1 MLEQRIQRQ
10 FFDAVDLKYQSAE
23 ALAKPIAEAS
33 QAIVGVL
40 TAGGK
45 LLVCG
50 LGTSS
55 ALASLCAAQLMGRF
69 ERERPGLAVLALG
82 ADAVVANQLA
92 LTAGDASAMLA
103 RQVSTLGA
111 PGDLLLLLDPVGEHE
126 ALLAAVKAAH
136 ANDMAVIALLGGSG
150 GALLAA
156 LGETDAAITVPH
168 DRSAR
173 VLEMHLLILHCICD
187 AIDLQLLGEQEPT

>member
-1 MLEQRIQRQ
+1 MLEQRIQQQ

-23 ALAKPIAEAS
+23 ALVKPVADAS
-33 QAIVGVL
+33 QAIVGAL

-50 LGTSS
+50 VGPSA
-55 ALASLCAAQLMGRF
+55 ALASLCAALLMGRF

-92 LTAGDASAMLA
+92 LSDGAHAMLA
-103 RQVSTLGA
+103 RQVTTLGA
-111 PGDLLLLLDPVGEHE
+111 PGDLLLVLDPEGEHE
-126 ALLAAVKAAH
+126 ALLAAVDAAH
-136 ANDMAVIALLGGSG
+136 ANDMAVIALLGRTG
-150 GALLAA
+150 GTLRTA

-173 VLEMHLLILHCICD
+173 VLEMHLLILHCLCD
-187 AIDLQLLGEQEPT
+187 AIDLQLLGEQDSA

>member
-33 QAIVGVL
+33 QAIVGAL

-50 LGTSS
+50 LGASA

-82 ADAVVANQLA
+82 ADAVVANHLA
-92 LTAGDASAMLA
+92 LADGMPAMLA

-126 ALLAAVKAAH
+126 ALLAAVRAAH

-150 GALLAA
+150 GALRAA

-168 DRSAR
+168 ERSAR
-173 VLEMHLLILHCICD
+173 VLEMHLLILHCLCD
-187 AIDLQLLGEQEPT
+187 AIDLQLLGEQDPA

>member
-1 MLEQRIQRQ
+1 MLEQRIQQQ

-23 ALAKPIAEAS
+23 ALAKPVADSS
-33 QAIVGVL
+33 QAIVGAL

-50 LGTSS
+50 VGPSA

-82 ADAVVANQLA
+82 ADAVVSNQLA
-92 LTAGDASAMLA
+92 LADGPPAMLA
-103 RQVSTLGA
+103 RQVATLGA
-111 PGDLLLLLDPVGEHE
+111 PGDLLLVLDPAGGQE
-126 ALLAAVKAAH
+126 ALLAAVDAAH
-136 ANDMAVIALLGGSG
+136 ANDMAVIALLGRTG
-150 GALLAA
+150 GPLRAA

-168 DRSAR
+168 DRPAR
-173 VLEMHLLILHCICD
+173 VLEMHLLILHCLCD
-187 AIDLQLLGEQEPT
+187 AIDLQLLGEQDPS

>member
-1 MLEQRIQRQ
+1 MLEQRIQQQ

-23 ALAKPIAEAS
+23 GLVKPVAEAS
-33 QAIVGVL
+33 QAIVGAL

-50 LGTSS
+50 IGPSA

-82 ADAVVANQLA
+82 ADAVVTNQLA
-92 LTAGDASAMLA
+92 LSDGSHAMLA
-103 RQVSTLGA
+103 RQVATLGA
-111 PGDLLLLLDPVGEHE
+111 SGDLLLVLDPEGEHE
-126 ALLAAVKAAH
+126 ALLAAVDAAH
-136 ANDMAVIALLGGSG
+136 ANDMAVIALLGRTG
-150 GALLAA
+150 GALRAA
-156 LGETDAAITVPH
+156 LGETDVAITVPH

-173 VLEMHLLILHCICD
+173 VLEMHLLILHCLCD
-187 AIDLQLLGEQEPT
+187 AIDLQLLGEQDPA

>member
-1 MLEQRIQRQ
+1 MLEQRIQQQ

-23 ALAKPIAEAS
+23 ALVKPVADAS
-33 QAIVGVL
+33 QAIVSAL

-50 LGTSS
+50 LGPSA

-82 ADAVVANQLA
+82 SDAVVTNQLV
-92 LTAGDASAMLA
+92 LSDGSHAMLA
-103 RQVSTLGA
+103 RQVATLGA
-111 PGDLLLLLDPVGEHE
+111 PGDLLLVLDPEGEHE
-126 ALLAAVKAAH
+126 ALLAAVDAAH
-136 ANDMAVIALLGGSG
+136 ANDMAVIALLGRTG
-150 GALLAA
+150 GTLRAA
-156 LGETDAAITVPH
+156 LVETDVAITVPH

-173 VLEMHLLILHCICD
+173 VLEMHLLILHCLCD
-187 AIDLQLLGEQEPT
+187 AIDLQLLGEQDPA

>member
-33 QAIVGVL
+33 QAIVGAL

-50 LGTSS
+50 LGASA

-92 LTAGDASAMLA
+92 LTDGATAMLA
-103 RQVSTLGA
+103 RQISTLGA
-111 PGDLLLLLDPVGEHE
+111 PGDLLLLLDPVGDHE
-126 ALLAAVKAAH
+126 ALLAAVQAAH
-136 ANDMAVIALLGGSG
+136 ANEMAVIALLGGSG
-150 GALLAA
+150 GALRAA

-173 VLEMHLLILHCICD
+173 VLEMHLLILHCLCD
-187 AIDLQLLGEQEPT
+187 AIDLQLLGEQDPA

>member
-1 MLEQRIQRQ
+1 MLEQRIQQQ

-23 ALAKPIAEAS
+23 GLVKPVAEAS
-33 QAIVGVL
+33 QAIVSAL

-50 LGTSS
+50 IGPSA

-92 LTAGDASAMLA
+92 LSDGSNAMLA
-103 RQVSTLGA
+103 RQVATLGA
-111 PGDLLLLLDPVGEHE
+111 PGDLLLVLDPEGEHE
-126 ALLAAVKAAH
+126 ALLAAVEAAH
-136 ANDMAVIALLGGSG
+136 ANDMAVIALLGRTG
-150 GALLAA
+150 GTLRSA
-156 LGETDAAITVPH
+156 LGETDAVITVPH
-168 DRSAR
+168 HRSAR
-173 VLEMHLLILHCICD
+173 VLEMHLLILHCLCD
-187 AIDLQLLGEQEPT
+187 AIDVQLLGEQDPA

>member
-1 MLEQRIQRQ
+1 MLEQRIQQQ

-23 ALAKPIAEAS
+23 GLVKPVAEAS
-33 QAIVGVL
+33 QAIVGAL

-50 LGTSS
+50 IGPSA

-92 LTAGDASAMLA
+92 LSEGSQAMLA
-103 RQVSTLGA
+103 RQVATLGA
-111 PGDLLLLLDPVGEHE
+111 PGDLLLVLDPEGEHE
-126 ALLAAVKAAH
+126 ALLAAVDAAH
-136 ANDMAVIALLGGSG
+136 ANEMAVIALLGRTG
-150 GALLAA
+150 GTLRAA

-173 VLEMHLLILHCICD
+173 VLEMHLLILHCLCD
-187 AIDLQLLGEQEPT
+187 AIDLQLLGEQDPA

>member
-1 MLEQRIQRQ
+1 MLEQRIQQQ

-23 ALAKPIAEAS
+23 GLIKPVAEAS
-33 QAIVGVL
+33 QAIVGAL

-50 LGTSS
+50 IGPSA

-92 LTAGDASAMLA
+92 LSDGSQAMLA
-103 RQVSTLGA
+103 RQVATLGA
-111 PGDLLLLLDPVGEHE
+111 PGDLLLVLDPEGEHE
-126 ALLAAVKAAH
+126 ALLAAVDAAH
-136 ANDMAVIALLGGSG
+136 ANDMAVIALLGRTG
-150 GALLAA
+150 GTLRAS

-173 VLEMHLLILHCICD
+173 VLEMHLLILHCLCD
-187 AIDLQLLGEQEPT
+187 AIDLQLLGEQDPA

>member
-1 MLEQRIQRQ
+1 MLEQRIQQQ

-23 ALAKPIAEAS
+23 GLVKPVAEAS
-33 QAIVGVL
+33 QAIVGAL

-50 LGTSS
+50 IGPSA

-92 LTAGDASAMLA
+92 LSDGSQAMLA
-103 RQVSTLGA
+103 RQVATLGA
-111 PGDLLLLLDPVGEHE
+111 PGDLLLVLDPEGEHE
-126 ALLAAVKAAH
+126 ALLAAVDAAH
-136 ANDMAVIALLGGSG
+136 ANDMAVIALLGRTG
-150 GALLAA
+150 GTLRAA

-173 VLEMHLLILHCICD
+173 VLEMHLLILHCLCD
-187 AIDLQLLGEQEPT
+187 AIDLQLLGEQDPA